1 MHAIAH
7 DSSREELPQDR
18 VPSQAL
24 PWGGFGLPSPAAFL
38 RMRWRMLEKTPRT
51 WSTFAA
57 CARSRR
63 SELGMRTSRSIS
75 RILFPVSMRLG
86 EIPTNAR
93 PTRPFTR

>member
-1 MHAIAH
+1 MHAIAR

-24 PWGGFGLPSPAAFL
+24 PWVGFGPPWPAAL
-38 RMRWRMLEKTPRT
+38 PRMRSRMSEKTRRT

-63 SELGMRTSRSIS
+63 SDLGMRTSRSIS